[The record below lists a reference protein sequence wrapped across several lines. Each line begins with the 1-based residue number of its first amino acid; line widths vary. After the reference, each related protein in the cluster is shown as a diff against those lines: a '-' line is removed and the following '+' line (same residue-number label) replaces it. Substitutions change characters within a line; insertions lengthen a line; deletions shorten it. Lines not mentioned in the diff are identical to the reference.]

1 MERPSPPPP
10 HGDRHLPNGRPLAPP
25 APHRT
30 SPRRRSAPTLPLPAV
45 APHLCQPSLAWL
57 GSAPL
62 SPSRFWG
69 GEDDRGTQ
77 RLRQRYQKSPQP
89 ASRARLTVAARARLT
104 AARVPTNTPSRCRHV
119 RPPTVASW
127 TGTTTQAGGKGGRGA
142 CSSQGAGR
150 GGGGG
155 SCAVL
160 ERERDG
166 GCSAFRALGE
176 AEVRRAV
183 HVEHRRTCGGQQF
196 VLYTTRSFYNVGVQL
211 CLQSCSGTAGWGLT
225 VNMI

>member
-1 MERPSPPPP
+1 MPRKGDSHERQPPWSHGAAIPPPP

-89 ASRARLTVAARARLT
+89 ASRTRLTVAARARLT
-104 AARVPTNTPSRCRHV
+104 AARVPTNNASLCRHV

-155 SCAVL
+155 SCAVCGAGARVRWRL
-160 ERERDG
+160 QRVPRAGRG
-166 GCSAFRALGE
+166 GGAAGCA
-176 AEVRRAV
+176 
-183 HVEHRRTCGGQQF
+183 RRTPADMWGAAVCPSHHAQF
-196 VLYTTRSFYNVGVQL
+196 L
-211 CLQSCSGTAGWGLT
+211 
-225 VNMI
+225 